1 MGRSAAASER
11 TDDSPRGRWI
21 AAIVRRVVR
30 RTRKQSV
37 ADPDS
42 QVQMWKAS
50 WVAGA
55 HARWAGRPSH
65 ANPYEARSARSDA
78 WTAGWRWAEGQPDR
92 RSATRVRLAHPRRR
106 TTDKGLSQM
115 RTLQAGAIGISG
127 LMLARWLWQTRNDK
141 QSARGTC
148 VNAGP
153 KSDNSA
159 G

>member
-1 MGRSAAASER
+1 MERSAAASER
-11 TDDSPRGRWI
+11 TGDSPRGRWI
-21 AAIVRRVVR
+21 LAIVRRVMH
-30 RTRKQSV
+30 RTRRQPV

-92 RSATRVRLAHPRRR
+92 RSATRLRLAHPRRR
-106 TTDKGLSQM
+106 TTDTGLSQM

-127 LMLARWLWQTRNDK
+127 LMLVRWLWQTRKDK
-141 QSARGTC
+141 QSARGRRER
-148 VNAGP
+148 VSP
-153 KSDNSA
+153 
-159 G
+159 